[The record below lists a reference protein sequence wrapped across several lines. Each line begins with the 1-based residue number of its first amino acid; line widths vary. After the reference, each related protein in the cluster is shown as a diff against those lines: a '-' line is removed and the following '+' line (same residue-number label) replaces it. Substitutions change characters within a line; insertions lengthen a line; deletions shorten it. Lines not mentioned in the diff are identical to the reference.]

1 VHGTAS
7 AAQGAPGGV
16 SRRGQLGQQLYAIVD
31 TRVCYLVLKGR
42 ARLGSLTLWM
52 LIIGFSRFAQPASLG
67 L

>member
-7 AAQGAPGGV
+7 AEQGAPGSV
-16 SRRGQLGQQLYAIVD
+16 SCRGQLGQQLLQSFW
-31 TRVCYLVLKGR
+31 VCYLVLKGR